1 MKKLLSFGLV
11 LAMLVGLFLP
21 VSAVSSEGRGEILLK
36 EAPQDFASA
45 QRAERILDAMNRL
58 LYGDAVAFA
67 CRTDYA
73 PFGSIAFR
81 GHFGGEGACLFVD
94 VLAEKPFSFL
104 RAEQGR
110 EPVEGT
116 TEFRVGLQEGDLLIL
131 QVDPD
136 GTLAVTWELTDLW
149 LVTAAGA
156 ADAAAL
162 SATLRNASSASTSV
176 PLPEGDLPVQAA
188 MPEGTAPEAEALL
201 EKWNEAVYGGAVD
214 CLYLSDPL
222 LVDRAE
228 YVNDLIAALQ
238 RPGVVFDRYVES
250 APSDFKALGTYGLG
264 WSKGG
269 EEQRLTVT
277 VSEEGRVFVS
287 AEGFSGGLYTE
298 ECVSVDLI
306 RWTTA
311 LWTKVSEEASYPGK
325 GTPRPSVLPV
335 PECKDEEA
343 AQKAQALLD
352 GWEMAIWDA
361 KISYVTFI
369 GRHNK
374 SPVQIGDLI
383 RYLRDRN
390 ITFTRYRDAEEVDWE
405 TVPVWGE
412 YTLKVEGLAEEKLL
426 LTVYP
431 DGSLALGD
439 AEWGYLRAEA
449 GSVDPQ
455 MLSDLLPDV
464 DYSNKEDGDT
474 FNLKAACSM
483 RSKFW
488 SLLKSPA
495 KNAADSEDFSKEQV
509 SAFLTYLAAQ
519 GVTFI
524 RAEREGVAEKG
535 RVMHLGE
542 YYRLALCED
551 GSLLFWKEVNDP
563 YLYNEIDAA
572 NLALRLSPDS
582 VDRGVVDILLYSD
595 YVRIYNENRLLKLGG
610 LL

>member
-1 MKKLLSFGLV
+1 M
-11 LAMLVGLFLP
+11 
-21 VSAVSSEGRGEILLK
+21 
-36 EAPQDFASA
+36 
-45 QRAERILDAMNRL
+45 
-58 LYGDAVAFA
+58 
-67 CRTDYA
+67 
-73 PFGSIAFR
+73 
-81 GHFGGEGACLFVD
+81 
-94 VLAEKPFSFL
+94 
-104 RAEQGR
+104 
-110 EPVEGT
+110 
-116 TEFRVGLQEGDLLIL
+116 
-131 QVDPD
+131 
-136 GTLAVTWELTDLW
+136 
-149 LVTAAGA
+149 
-156 ADAAAL
+156 
-162 SATLRNASSASTSV
+162 
-176 PLPEGDLPVQAA
+176 
-188 MPEGTAPEAEALL
+188 
-201 EKWNEAVYGGAVD
+201 
-214 CLYLSDPL
+214 
-222 LVDRAE
+222 
-228 YVNDLIAALQ
+228 
-238 RPGVVFDRYVES
+238 ES

-298 ECVSVDLI
+298 ECVSVDRI

-464 DYSNKEDGDT
+464 DYSNKEDSDT
-474 FNLKAACSM
+474 FNLEAASSM
-483 RSKFW
+483 RSRFW

-551 GSLLFWKEVNDP
+551 GSLLFWKEGNDLFFN
-563 YLYNEIDAA
+563 YEIDAA

-610 LL
+610 YL